1 LEKTEDCKSIFID
14 QGKYK
19 YKIVA
24 APVLIP
30 RNEPRLHAGNWEA
43 RVTIYRTSNDEP
55 SKAQSF
61 HTDSQYGATE
71 NDARSKGHNYG
82 RKLVLGAIEGLK
94 I

>member
-1 LEKTEDCKSIFID
+1 MKKTEDCKSIFID

-24 APVLIP
+24 AAALIP
-30 RNEPRLHAGNWEA
+30 RNEPELHACKWEA

-55 SKAQSF
+55 AKAQSF
-61 HTDSQYGATE
+61 HNDSQYGATE
-71 NDARSKGHNYG
+71 DEARSKGHNYG
-82 RKLVLGAIEGLK
+82 RKLVLGAIESLK

>member
-1 LEKTEDCKSIFID
+1 MEKTEDCKSIFID

-24 APVLIP
+24 GTVLIP
-30 RNEPRLHAGNWEA
+30 RNEPEPHAGEWEA
-43 RVTIYRTSNDEP
+43 RVTIYRTSYDEP

-61 HTDSQYGATE
+61 HNASQYCATE
-71 NDARSKGHNYG
+71 DEAKSKGHDYG
-82 RKLVLGAIEGLK
+82 RKLVRGAIEGLT